1 MEFMQDFS
9 SVEVLL
15 ENLREAIVILDGN
28 LRIRWANMAFYRI
41 FQLLPEG
48 TENRLIFEVDEGDFA
63 IPEVIAILEKINSKK
78 QVVKDLRIEHDF
90 RRLGGKI
97 LLLNICPILDKKK
110 VVRMIIVACEDISE
124 HGNLRQERQQ
134 LLKQTRN
141 YTKHLRR
148 TYEKPQIR
156 SVQTELKKEH
166 LLRVR
171 EELKEIDQWQIMDL
185 SKINRAL
192 DAALDE
198 HKRSEQELRLYA
210 AKLEWINRELQD
222 FASVASHDLQEP
234 LRKIQIFGGRL
245 VDKYGETLDSTGR
258 DFLKRMC
265 EAAERMRTLLNALL
279 TYARVATKAQPY
291 VEVDLAEVAAEVM
304 SNLEARIEQ
313 TSAKISLGELPVIQ
327 ADRSQMVQLL
337 QNLLA
342 NAIKYHRPGESPVV
356 EVYGHLLET
365 GEEQLPYNFPGG
377 PLYQIHVVDNGIGFN
392 QKHLDRVFAPFQ
404 RLHGRGQYEGT
415 GMGLA
420 ICQKIAER
428 HGGKIT
434 AQSKPGAGS
443 TFTVTLPARQLEAER
458 PLS

>member
-9 SVEVLL
+9 SAEVLL
-15 ENLREAIVILDGN
+15 ENLREAIVILDGK
-28 LRIRWANMAFYRI
+28 LRIRGANTAFYRI
-41 FQLLPEG
+41 FQLLPED
-48 TENRLIFEVDEGDFA
+48 TENRLINEVNEGDFA
-63 IPEVIAILEKINSKK
+63 IPELIAILEKINSKK

-90 RRLGGKI
+90 RRLGSKI

-110 VVRMIIVACEDISE
+110 VVRMIILACEDVTE
-124 HGNLRQERQQ
+124 RGNLRQEREQ
-134 LLKQTRN
+134 LLTQMRN

-148 TYEKPQIR
+148 PYEQPQVR
-156 SVQTELKKEH
+156 PVQTELKKEH

-171 EELKEIDQWQIMDL
+171 EELKEIDHWQIMDL

-192 DAALDE
+192 DAAFDE

-222 FASVASHDLQEP
+222 FASVASHDLREP

-258 DFLKRMC
+258 DFLNRMC
-265 EAAERMRTLLNALL
+265 DAAERMQTLLDALL

-291 VEVDLAEVAAEVM
+291 VEVDLAEVAAEAL

-313 TSAKISLGELPVIQ
+313 TGAKISFGELPIIQ

-337 QNLLA
+337 QNLLT
-342 NAIKYHRPGESPVV
+342 NAIKFHRPGEPPVV
-356 EVYGHLLET
+356 KVYGHILET

-377 PLYQIHVVDNGIGFN
+377 PLYQIHVVDHGIGFN
-392 QKHLDRVFAPFQ
+392 QRHLDRIFAPFQ

-443 TFTVTLPARQLEAER
+443 TFTVTMPAKQLEVER